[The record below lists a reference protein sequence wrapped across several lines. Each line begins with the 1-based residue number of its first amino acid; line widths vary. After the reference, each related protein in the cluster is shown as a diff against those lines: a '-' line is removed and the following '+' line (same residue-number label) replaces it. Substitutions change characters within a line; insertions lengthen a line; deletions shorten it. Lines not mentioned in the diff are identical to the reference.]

1 LNLILTFKNTDEW
14 LVFINSSSS
23 FLIKCPLKKLFT
35 KVILIFPGETVAL
48 DTLDEKKVS
57 ELNQY
62 IQYFFQNKKGILFKS
77 RNLLLKESKY
87 IKTLSGRIMWLK
99 PTFFYPKESII
110 SLARLK
116 TSRKLVLIYPQK
128 VSLKTELGSLI
139 EDREK
144 VPFYYYINN
153 EFNQEKIKKRN
164 EYIFM
169 SKKYFCTLT
178 RDYHPILFSDSNISY
193 FFERGNRDQLKRNS
207 LPLQNLRKYPIYNYV
222 LRKKRSFYEKLFG
235 RINQKPLLFFSS
247 NNNHKSSLLYN
258 VIKKAEKD

>member
-1 LNLILTFKNTDEW
+1 MNLIITFETNDEW
-14 LVFINSSSS
+14 LVFINSSST

-35 KVILIFPGETVAL
+35 KVILIFPSETVVL
-48 DTLDEKKVS
+48 DTLDKKNIS

-62 IQYFFQNKKGILFKS
+62 IQYFFQYKKGFFFKS

-116 TSRKLVLIYPQK
+116 PSRKLVLIYPQK
-128 VSLKTELGSLI
+128 FSLKTELSSLI
-139 EDREK
+139 ADKEK
-144 VPFYYYINN
+144 VPFYYYLNN

-178 RDYHPILFSDSNISY
+178 REYHPILFPDSNISF
-193 FFERGNRDQLKRNS
+193 FFERGSRDQLKKKI
-207 LPLQNLRKYPIYNYV
+207 LPLKNLRKYPIYNYV
-222 LRKKRSFYEKLFG
+222 WHKQRSFYIKLFG
-235 RINQKPLLFFSS
+235 SINQKPLLFFSS
-247 NNNHKSSLLYN
+247 NNNHKRSLLYN
-258 VIKKAEKD
+258 VIQKAEKN